1 MRGLA
6 FPSSA
11 ISDREPSYEYGTPN
25 NADDIPIDPALGAP
39 AIDPLLMS
47 GDTGAGAIQVSSEL
61 RSGLAV
67 RAQRVA
73 SGQLYFTILK

>member
-11 ISDREPSYEYGTPN
+11 ISDREPSYEYGSPN
-25 NADDIPIDPALGAP
+25 NVDDIPIDPALDAP
-39 AIDPLLMS
+39 PIDPALMA
-47 GDTGAGAIQVSSEL
+47 GEAGAGVVQVSSGL

-73 SGQLYFTILK
+73 SSQLRFTILK